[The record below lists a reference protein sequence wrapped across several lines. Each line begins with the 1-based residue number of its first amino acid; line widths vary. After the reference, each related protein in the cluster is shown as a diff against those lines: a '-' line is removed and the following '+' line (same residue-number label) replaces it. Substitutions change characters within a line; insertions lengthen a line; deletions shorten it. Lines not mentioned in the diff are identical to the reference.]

1 MTQFDTIYNKYIQRI
16 SEDMP
21 INLEPGIGVGA
32 GERAP
37 ATFTDTANYKI
48 TPQQVASVID
58 SVIDYLQTRNNY
70 SPLPYKDFQKMVI
83 ADKIVAHTSLNPTKA
98 VYAARVVYN
107 AMKDAGFITDEKS
120 GGKKGTA
127 LISEPTEEE
136 VEEVADTA
144 TDEVVAEI
152 EKPEKEKITIDD
164 DEITTFFKSAD
175 FPVEDVTPE
184 EEGALYPAWNSLP
197 DDKDIE
203 WTDLCKLVGMSTA
216 TKLKNIQAILP
227 SDSTSKEEEEGT
239 PFIEDE
245 DQIDDEDL
253 TDTDRVISRGEVER
267 ELSPNF
273 RFSGS
278 PYRDMN
284 D

>member
-1 MTQFDTIYNKYIQRI
+1 MTQFDTIYSKHIQRI

-21 INLEPGIGVGA
+21 INLELGVVPGA
-32 GERAP
+32 SERAP

-48 TPQQVASVID
+48 TPEQVVRVID

-83 ADKIVAHTSLNPTKA
+83 ADKIVGFTSLNSTKA

-107 AMKDAGFITDEKS
+107 AMKDAGFITDERS
-120 GGKKGTA
+120 SSRKGVA
-127 LISEPTEEE
+127 LLDEPTEEE
-136 VEEVADTA
+136 VEEVADAA
-144 TDEVVAEI
+144 TDEVVAGI
-152 EKPEKEKITIDD
+152 VAPEREKIVIDD
-164 DEITTFFKSAD
+164 DEVTTFFKSVD
-175 FPVEDVTPE
+175 FPVENVTAE
-184 EEGALYPAWNSLP
+184 EEETLYPAWNLIPS
-197 DDKDIE
+197 DKDIE

-216 TKLKNIQAILP
+216 TKLKRVQAILP
-227 SDSTSKEEEEGT
+227 SDSVSKDSEGT

-245 DQIDDEDL
+245 DQIDSEDL
-253 TDTDRVISRGEVER
+253 ADTDRVISKGEVER
-267 ELSPNF
+267 ELSPGF
-273 RFSGS
+273 RFSSS